1 MKPFLAAAFTILA
14 APVWAETEITTMTS
28 PGGINAWLVQ
38 EPSIPFTALEIRF
51 KGGASLD
58 ADGKRG
64 AINLMTGL
72 LEEGAGDLDAQGFAT
87 AREDLA
93 TTFAFDVY
101 DDALTISA
109 QFLTENRDESMD
121 LLRLALMETTFD
133 APSIARVRGQVESI
147 INSDLNDPNNIA
159 SEAFSAMAFGSHP
172 YGTDLNGTLESIAG
186 ITRDDLVAARDAVIA
201 RDRLFVAAVGDIT
214 AEELGVLLD
223 DLLGD
228 LPAVGAPMP
237 AVATYGATGGT
248 TVIDFENPQSVAFF
262 GHEGIARDD
271 DDFFP
276 AYVMNEILG
285 GRGLGSRLNDEVREK
300 RGLTYGIS
308 SFLAPKD
315 RGALVLGSFAS
326 SNGTV
331 AEAIDIVVGEWTKM
345 AENGVTQDELDAS
358 KTYLTGAY
366 PLRFDGNSTIA
377 NIMVGMQMTGLSP
390 DYIRTRND
398 NINAVTRADIQRVA
412 KRVLRPKDLRIIVVG
427 QPVGVVETE

>member
-1 MKPFLAAAFTILA
+1 MKPFLAAAFAIWAT
-14 APVWAETEITTMTS
+14 PVWAVEVTTLTS
-28 PGGINAWLVQ
+28 PGGINAWLVE

-51 KGGASLD
+51 RGGASLD
-58 ADGKRG
+58 AGGKRG

-93 TTFAFDVY
+93 ATFDFDVY

-121 LLRLALMETTFD
+121 LLRLALMVPSFD
-133 APSIARVRGQVESI
+133 EPSIARVRGQVEGI
-147 INSDLNDPNNIA
+147 IRSELNDPSDIA
-159 SEAFSAMAFGSHP
+159 SDAFSAMAFGAHP
-172 YGTDLNGTLESIAG
+172 YGSSSNGTLESVASL
-186 ITRDDLVAARDAVIA
+186 TRDDLVAAKNAVIA
-201 RDRLFVAAVGDIT
+201 RDRLFVGAVGDIT
-214 AEELGVLLD
+214 ADELGVLLD
-223 DLLGD
+223 DLLGG
-228 LPAVGAPMP
+228 LPETGAPMP
-237 AVATYGATGGT
+237 EHAGYAATGGV
-248 TVIDFENPQSVAFF
+248 TVIDFETPQSVAIF
-262 GHEGIARDD
+262 GHEGIDRDD

-285 GRGLGSRLNDEVREK
+285 GRGLGSRLNTEVREK

-308 SFLAPKD
+308 SFLGPKD
-315 RGALVLGSFAS
+315 QGALVLGSVAS
-326 SNGTV
+326 SNDTI
-331 AEAIDIVVGEWTKM
+331 AEAIEVVTAEWAKM
-345 AENGVTQDELDAS
+345 ANEGVTQDELDKA

-398 NINAVTRADIQRVA
+398 NINAVTLDDIKRVA
-412 KRVLRPKDLRIIVVG
+412 KRVLRPDDLRFVVVG
-427 QPVGVVETE
+427 KPEGLATAE

>member
-1 MKPFLAAAFTILA
+1 MKPFLAATFAICAT
-14 APVWAETEITTMTS
+14 PVWAVEVTTLTS
-28 PGGINAWLVQ
+28 PGGINAWLVE

-51 KGGASLD
+51 RGGASLD

-93 TTFAFDVY
+93 ATFDFDVY

-121 LLRLALMETTFD
+121 LLRLALMVPSFD
-133 APSIARVRGQVESI
+133 EPSIARVRGQVEGI
-147 INSDLNDPNNIA
+147 IRSELNDPSDIA
-159 SEAFSAMAFGSHP
+159 SDAFSAMAFGAHP
-172 YGTDLNGTLESIAG
+172 YGSSLNGTLESVASL
-186 ITRDDLVAARDAVIA
+186 TRDDLVAAKNAVIA
-201 RDRLFVAAVGDIT
+201 RDRLFVGAVGDIT
-214 AEELGVLLD
+214 ADELGVLLD
-223 DLLGD
+223 DLLGG
-228 LPAVGAPMP
+228 LPETGAPMP
-237 AVATYGATGGT
+237 DHAGYAATGGV
-248 TVIDFENPQSVAFF
+248 TVIDFETPQSVAIF
-262 GHEGIARDD
+262 GHEGIERDD

-285 GRGLGSRLNDEVREK
+285 GRGLGSRLNTEVREK

-308 SFLAPKD
+308 SFLGPKD
-315 RGALVLGSFAS
+315 QGALVLGSVAS
-326 SNGTV
+326 SNDTI
-331 AEAIDIVVGEWTKM
+331 AEAIEVVTAEWAKM
-345 AENGVTQDELDAS
+345 ANEGVTQNELDKA

-398 NINAVTRADIQRVA
+398 NINAVTLDDIKRVA
-412 KRVLRPKDLRIIVVG
+412 KRVLRPDDLRFVVVG
-427 QPVGVVETE
+427 KPEGLSTAE